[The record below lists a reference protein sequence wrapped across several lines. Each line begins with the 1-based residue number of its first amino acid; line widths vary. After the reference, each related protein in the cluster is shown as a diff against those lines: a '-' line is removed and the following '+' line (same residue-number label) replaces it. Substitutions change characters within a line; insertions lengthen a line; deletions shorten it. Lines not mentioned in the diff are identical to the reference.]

1 MISIQL
7 DQINP
12 SPPSGSS
19 NLEGRSRTFV
29 NFNAGSFG
37 TSTTPVYVP
46 TITANGVSQ
55 FDISVTTGQ
64 TYAIDPPVATGFIYS
79 IGSGNPNIATV
90 MLPNLQGSEPYTITW
105 DGGLDSEQLLGGSL
119 FSFLTTDPLGVS
131 TFTVTGIDPADNV
144 DPSSGTEFV
153 TDLTFVGSGSF
164 TGTMTPITTNVP
176 EPSSLGLLGAG
187 LAGLGLFRRRRRNQ
201 SYGAQ
206 HAA

>member
-1 MISIQL
+1 
-7 DQINP
+7 
-12 SPPSGSS
+12 
-19 NLEGRSRTFV
+19 
-29 NFNAGSFG
+29 
-37 TSTTPVYVP
+37 
-46 TITANGVSQ
+46 
-55 FDISVTTGQ
+55 
-64 TYAIDPPVATGFIYS
+64 VATGFIYS